1 MPPLEQSEKDELL
14 AHILRELSKTPYA
27 CDSLIQLTNGT
38 TNFVF
43 RGTLTQPLHLHLPNG
58 LEEETATAI
67 EATNTVIVKHSTE
80 FAAVNKALP
89 IDVSRCVVEESML
102 NALGSFHNTLTTV
115 KVPHLYLFN
124 KETNTQVLEDIP
136 GVVDMKTI
144 LMSPTANDV
153 LSHSL
158 ASSIGR
164 TLGSWL
170 RSYHSWAS
178 SPSQAALR
186 TEIGDNEPMRK
197 LKYHI
202 SYDTFINVLEQFP
215 DVLGDYKK
223 TLEDVKGI
231 ATKEFEKTPSDEEG
245 EEWGIIHGDFWT
257 GNILLPENIQQ
268 LEEGDTRLF
277 VVDWEFAQFGHRS
290 YDIGQMIGDLYE
302 RKHFKNV
309 DGALWAIDAFID
321 AYGALSEEMAFRTA
335 IHTGVQLITWM
346 TRGPP
351 FICVP
356 PGPHGSELRL

>member
-1 MPPLEQSEKDELL
+1 
-14 AHILRELSKTPYA
+14 
-27 CDSLIQLTNGT
+27 
-38 TNFVF
+38 
-43 RGTLTQPLHLHLPNG
+43 
-58 LEEETATAI
+58 
-67 EATNTVIVKHSTE
+67 
-80 FAAVNKALP
+80 
-89 IDVSRCVVEESML
+89 ML

-215 DVLGDYKK
+215 DELGDYKK

-257 GNILLPENIQQ
+257 G
-268 LEEGDTRLF
+268 
-277 VVDWEFAQFGHRS
+277 
-290 YDIGQMIGDLYE
+290 
-302 RKHFKNV
+302 K
-309 DGALWAIDAFID
+309 
-321 AYGALSEEMAFRTA
+321 
-335 IHTGVQLITWM
+335 
-346 TRGPP
+346 
-351 FICVP
+351 
-356 PGPHGSELRL
+356 